1 MKKLAT
7 KIILAGV
14 LGAFAATSFN
24 AAYACDGMKGHN
36 KGGEQAKKD
45 SQKKSDEAA
54 RNDQKTDQ
62 KTDQKS

>member
-14 LGAFAATSFN
+14 LGAFAVGSSN

-36 KGGEQAKKD
+36 KAGEQANSKKD
-45 SQKKSDEAA
+45 SQKKSDEA
-54 RNDQKTDQ
+54 T

>member
-14 LGAFAATSFN
+14 LGAFAATSFS

-36 KGGEQAKKD
+36 KAGEQANSKKD

-54 RNDQKTDQ
+54 KPE
-62 KTDQKS
+62 QKS